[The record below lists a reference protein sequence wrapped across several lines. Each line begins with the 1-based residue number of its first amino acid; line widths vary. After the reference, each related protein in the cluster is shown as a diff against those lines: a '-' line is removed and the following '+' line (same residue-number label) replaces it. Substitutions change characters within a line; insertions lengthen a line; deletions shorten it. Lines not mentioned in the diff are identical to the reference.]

1 MITSSFDIFYQKSPD
16 STVWGTTKGTFF
28 LRQIT
33 HNGDNC
39 HTIAERWVDVNM
51 KYYNERDGNP
61 KYQGWYNTKGQ
72 LLLGWI
78 C

>member
-1 MITSSFDIFYQKSPD
+1 MKYIAFILLLSTNGVDIEKIKFK
-16 STVWGTTKGTFF
+16 
-28 LRQIT
+28 

-39 HTIAERWVDVNM
+39 STIAEKWVDVNM

-61 KYQGWYNTKGQ
+61 KYQGWYNAKGQ

>member
-1 MITSSFDIFYQKSPD
+1 MKYIAFILLLSTNGVDIDKIKFK
-16 STVWGTTKGTFF
+16 
-28 LRQIT
+28 

-39 HTIAERWVDVNM
+39 HTIAENWVDVNM

-61 KYQGWYNTKGQ
+61 KYQGWYNAKGQ